1 MARAIENGMKVCIP
15 IDKAGRVVLPK
26 AVRERLHLVA
36 GDMLELELGGQQ
48 VSLRARRSAPARIIR
63 EGKRAV
69 WDAPGEF
76 ATLEE
81 IERSVARGRGERD
94 VRASGL

>member
-1 MARAIENGMKVCIP
+1 MKTCIP

-26 AVRERLHLVA
+26 QVRERLHLVA
-36 GDMLELELGGQQ
+36 GDLLELVLGGQE
-48 VSLRARRSAPARIIR
+48 VSLRPRRSAPARIIR

-69 WDAPGEF
+69 WDAPGES

-81 IERSVARGRGERD
+81 IERALNRGRSERD
-94 VRASGL
+94 QRASGL

>member
-1 MARAIENGMKVCIP
+1 M
-15 IDKAGRVVLPK
+15 VLPK
-26 AVRERLHLVA
+26 TLRERLHLVA

-48 VSLRARRSAPARIIR
+48 ISLQARRSAPARIIR

-69 WDAPGEF
+69 WDAPGGF

-81 IERSVARGRGERD
+81 IERSMARGRSERD
-94 VRASGL
+94 QRASGL

>member
-1 MARAIENGMKVCIP
+1 MKVCIP
-15 IDKAGRVVLPK
+15 MDKAGRVVLPK

-48 VSLRARRSAPARIIR
+48 VSLRPRRCAPARIIR

-69 WDAPGEF
+69 WDAPGQS

-81 IERSVARGRGERD
+81 IEHSSIRGRSERD
-94 VRASGL
+94 QRASGL

>member
-1 MARAIENGMKVCIP
+1 MKTCVP

-26 AVRERLHLVA
+26 AVREQLHLVA
-36 GDMLELELGGQQ
+36 GDLLELDVGAGQ
-48 VSLRARRSAPARIIR
+48 VSLRLRCSAPARIVR

-69 WDAPGEF
+69 WDAPGQT

-81 IERSVARGRGERD
+81 IESSLIRGRSERD

>member
-1 MARAIENGMKVCIP
+1 MKVCIP

-26 AVRERLHLVA
+26 AIREHLHLVA

-48 VSLRARRSAPARIIR
+48 VSLRARRSAPARIIHV
-63 EGKRAV
+63 GKRAV

-76 ATLEE
+76 ATLDE
-81 IERSVARGRGERD
+81 IDCSLARGRSERD
-94 VRASGL
+94 QRAAGI